1 MGATTRQW
9 RPVRWSSSNCTATGT
24 PAPIAQYQLCP
35 GLSGGCRQKD
45 PRHGSDCSGAQTCAT
60 AATRSIGGDDGIRTR
75 DPFVANVSG
84 HAHKGLQGKG
94 SQPRNPEQP
103 WITFIAPSRHI
114 AGVWYGDTM
123 FYGQAVAI
131 ERASF
136 ALVESV
142 AIMQEDP
149 NGSGLPERKVG
160 SLLSNALGKH
170 ALTYVN
176 VPISEVIKPDS
187 NVTELDSKP

>member
-1 MGATTRQW
+1 
-9 RPVRWSSSNCTATGT
+9 
-24 PAPIAQYQLCP
+24 
-35 GLSGGCRQKD
+35 
-45 PRHGSDCSGAQTCAT
+45 
-60 AATRSIGGDDGIRTR
+60 
-75 DPFVANVSG
+75 
-84 HAHKGLQGKG
+84 
-94 SQPRNPEQP
+94 
-103 WITFIAPSRHI
+103 
-114 AGVWYGDTM
+114 M